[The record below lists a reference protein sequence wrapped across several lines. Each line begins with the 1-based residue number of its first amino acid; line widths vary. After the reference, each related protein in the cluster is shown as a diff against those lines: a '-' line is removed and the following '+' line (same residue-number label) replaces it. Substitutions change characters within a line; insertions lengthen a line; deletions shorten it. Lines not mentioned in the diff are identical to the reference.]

1 MPGVTQITLRLH
13 RNVAAGAVIA
23 KSVTYATRRFQ
34 RPPAT
39 QNSHPMLRQFTDAN
53 GMTWRVWDV
62 WPSIRPGAAGTT
74 RSESY
79 AGAFP
84 AMSFGDGWLCF
95 ECDREK
101 RRLSP
106 IPPEWETCEECVLED
121 LCRKASF
128 STPTPRDSS
137 AYRDQ
142 RADAD

>member
-1 MPGVTQITLRLH
+1 MI
-13 RNVAAGAVIA
+13 
-23 KSVTYATRRFQ
+23 
-34 RPPAT
+34 
-39 QNSHPMLRQFTDAN
+39 RQFTDAN
-53 GMTWRVWDV
+53 GTTWRVWDV

-106 IPPEWETCEECVLED
+106 IPPEWETCEECVLEE
-121 LCRKASF
+121 LCRQASF
-128 STPTPRDSS
+128 STPTPRDST
-137 AYRDQ
+137 AHRDQ
-142 RADAD
+142 RAEAD

>member
-1 MPGVTQITLRLH
+1 MI
-13 RNVAAGAVIA
+13 
-23 KSVTYATRRFQ
+23 
-34 RPPAT
+34 
-39 QNSHPMLRQFTDAN
+39 RQFTDAN
-53 GMTWRVWDV
+53 GISWRVWDV
-62 WPSIRPGAAGTT
+62 WPSIRAGAAGTT

-106 IPPEWETCEECVLED
+106 IPPEWETCEECALEE

-128 STPTPRDSS
+128 STPTPRDNT
-137 AYRDQ
+137 AHRDQ
-142 RADAD
+142 RAEAD